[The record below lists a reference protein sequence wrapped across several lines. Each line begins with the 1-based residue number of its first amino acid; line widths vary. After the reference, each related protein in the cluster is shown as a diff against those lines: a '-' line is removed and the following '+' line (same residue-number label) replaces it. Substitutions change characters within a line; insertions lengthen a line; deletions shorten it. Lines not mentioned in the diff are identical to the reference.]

1 MQNLSQEYLTLI
13 SRQARTV
20 AAGTVAKPATLNTR
34 SDAAST
40 NEAATAVA
48 GATVSE
54 KAGPDTLPG
63 GSIPAATEPAWKA
76 ACKVE
81 NVNRGGLAWWAV
93 LSPTRKHWWSPS
105 NRQWYPVLGAAHG
118 GVFCAEYAGK
128 KALDECTT
136 CPPDWP
142 TPAHTDDP
150 REEPERFCEAT
161 GPMPSGDERK
171 PYPFGI
177 VVKGDSCGWNIYSAS
192 GNYCWDR
199 FGWVP
204 AKRIDLNAGGRAH
217 LFDCLRDAD
226 EAAYKIDEPPPD
238 RTDDPREAT
247 EPMAYEVTYPDGR
260 TEKLDKLP
268 RTEMPQAFTTAKP
281 KPCESIER
289 LVDRLAKV
297 NGAIEVS
304 YGMAYRV
311 TGNVEKAE
319 PRSWDT
325 PGYPAHFSL
334 HHVYMPEDWTRGVLM
349 SIAYG
354 LEGKLDK
361 GTIRTVLEQVSRS
374 LVLTGEMDEADLI
387 GLAVAVEDKLD
398 IGK

>member
-13 SRQARTV
+13 SRQAREL
-20 AAGTVAKPATLNTR
+20 AAGTVAKPAQPNTR
-34 SDAAST
+34 SDAASA
-40 NEAATAVA
+40 NEVATAISA
-48 GATVSE
+48 AE
-54 KAGPDTLPG
+54 DCIDPHAA
-63 GSIPAATEPAWKA
+63 PAVPAWKA
-76 ACKVE
+76 ACKIEQCQNQFIPWSVK
-81 NVNRGGLAWWAV
+81 
-93 LSPTRKHWWSPS
+93 SPTGKFWWSSASKSWVPDNNPS
-105 NRQWYPVLGAAHG
+105 QGSHFSKAS
-118 GVFCAEYAGK
+118 AELSYK
-128 KALDECTT
+128 ECNT

-142 TPAHTDDP
+142 TAAHTDDP
-150 REEPERFCEAT
+150 REEPEPFCEAT
-161 GPMPSGDERK
+161 GPMPT
-171 PYPFGI
+171 PTP
-177 VVKGDSCGWNIYSAS
+177 
-192 GNYCWDR
+192 
-199 FGWVP
+199 VP
-204 AKRIDLNAGGRAH
+204 
-217 LFDCLRDAD
+217 
-226 EAAYKIDEPPPD
+226 
-238 RTDDPREAT
+238 
-247 EPMAYEVTYPDGR
+247 
-260 TEKLDKLP
+260 
-268 RTEMPQAFTTAKP
+268 AKP

-304 YGMAYRV
+304 HGMTYRV

-334 HHVYMPEDWTRGVLM
+334 HHVYMSEDWTRGVLM

-374 LVLTGEMDEADLI
+374 LVLTGELDEADLI